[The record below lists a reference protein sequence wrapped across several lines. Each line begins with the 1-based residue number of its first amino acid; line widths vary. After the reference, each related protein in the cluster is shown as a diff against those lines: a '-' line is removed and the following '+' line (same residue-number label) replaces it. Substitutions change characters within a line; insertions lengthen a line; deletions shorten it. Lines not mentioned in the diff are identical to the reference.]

1 MSDKHKKEII
11 MSRIMEAWD
20 TLLRQAITTDMDE
33 QQNALFQIGL
43 VLQRHNPYV
52 TPESDI
58 YEESLPRDLQ
68 RLTLDD
74 KRQTDTVIYLA
85 QLVKNHPKH
94 ADSFFFAMSN
104 AQPKV
109 LVETL
114 LTLLQDV
121 GAKLNTDAAYQ
132 ALLALDGAIR
142 DGGDKVAAALR
153 ATDISGLLD
162 TWADSSDDLL
172 ADKAVSVDN
181 KIAKLI
187 GG

>member
-1 MSDKHKKEII
+1 
-11 MSRIMEAWD
+11 MSRIMEAWEAV
-20 TLLRQAITTDMDE
+20 LREAIAADYDD

-43 VLQRHNPYV
+43 VLQRHNPHIK
-52 TPESDI
+52 PESDI
-58 YEESLPRDLQ
+58 YEESLSRELQ
-68 RLTLDD
+68 RLTLDE

-85 QLVKNHPKH
+85 QLVKNHPKQ

-109 LVETL
+109 LLSPL
-114 LTLLQDV
+114 LTLLLEV
-121 GAKLNTDAAYQ
+121 GKKLNSDAAYQ
-132 ALLALDGAIR
+132 ALLALDSAIR
-142 DGGDKVAAALR
+142 DGGDTVATALK
-153 ATDISGLLD
+153 ANDISGLLD

-172 ADKAVSVDN
+172 ADKAISVEN